1 MLLTHSEGGGLTP
14 AWYHQPSC
22 SRSPFDRGK
31 PRQVW
36 SSSSGVEASVT
47 CQLAWLLSPIP
58 LLCQGVLWG
67 HFYPHLS
74 MYFCSHDQE
83 SLLTVVYFIPLLIL
97 GHLNGSYFTL
107 SILFP
112 TGKWMGLQTESRW
125 DAEHKYYTGTRRIN
139 EGLLKKKLTLH

>member
-1 MLLTHSEGGGLTP
+1 
-14 AWYHQPSC
+14 
-22 SRSPFDRGK
+22 
-31 PRQVW
+31 
-36 SSSSGVEASVT
+36 
-47 CQLAWLLSPIP
+47 
-58 LLCQGVLWG
+58 
-67 HFYPHLS
+67 